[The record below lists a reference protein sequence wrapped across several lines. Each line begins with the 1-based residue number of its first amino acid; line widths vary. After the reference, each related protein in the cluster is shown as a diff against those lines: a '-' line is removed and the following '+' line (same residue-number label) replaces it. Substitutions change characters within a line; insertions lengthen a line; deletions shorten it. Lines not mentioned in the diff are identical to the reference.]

1 MEKYFGIVGRG
12 LWLTKKGSTTSLKNE
27 PLEQNYISKGYRAK
41 K

>member
-12 LWLTKKGSTTSLKNE
+12 LWLTEKGSTTSLKNE
-27 PLEQNYISKGYRAK
+27 ALEKNSISKGYHAK